1 MGEET
6 SLFTSIFPDHYSPPS
21 GFCFDHRCGSNDPP
35 IMDDPRIEEYNLD
48 EEVLYLA
55 QYDFVPSELI

>member
-1 MGEET
+1 
-6 SLFTSIFPDHYSPPS
+6 
-21 GFCFDHRCGSNDPP
+21 
-35 IMDDPRIEEYNLD
+35 MDDPRIEEYNLD